1 MGSTL
6 RRQAAEKKVLGREKQ
21 FFAKQKEEMYN
32 NEDEE
37 DLVNDIECPNCH
49 EMIPND

>member
-21 FFAKQKEEMYN
+21 FFASQSNMLN
-32 NEDEE
+32 NED
-37 DLVNDIECPNCH
+37 DIETGDMECPNCH
-49 EMIPND
+49 EMIPAD